1 MTSSCNLI
9 SYLTHKY
16 KRIPRNDNEDEKK
29 RNNLISINGNES
41 KENIVDEWLI
51 EQFKNK
57 LKKVATIVGNLNK
70 PLALYCGIIE
80 ESEDSAKEEIVLHNQ
95 KYITV
100 QVFTRGG
107 YIPTSFHEQ
116 YVFTIDKF
124 ISWIIKERKNREM
137 ILQCLAAVDGSI

>member
-1 MTSSCNLI
+1 M
-9 SYLTHKY
+9 THKY
-16 KRIPRNDNEDEKK
+16 KRIPRNDNEEEKEQ
-29 RNNLISINGNES
+29 NNLISIIDNES
-41 KENIVDEWLI
+41 KESIVDEWLI

-57 LKKVATIVGNLNK
+57 LKKAATIVGNLNK

-100 QVFTRGG
+100 QVLTRGG

-116 YVFTIDKF
+116 YVFTIDRF
-124 ISWIIKERKNREM
+124 ISWIIKERKNRDM
-137 ILQCLAAVDGSI
+137 ILQCLAAVEGSI